1 MRAFFAKGSVA
12 PPEGPRTA
20 PAGISPDLQLT
31 SASFG
36 LGTTRQVHRSPL
48 QKAPKMSPIGYVHL
62 RVLHQPIVIYRN
74 FKNRTIAR
82 LPGGT
87 DAANDITGLSTDR
100 EGQETSLPAEAV
112 GEIIVLE

>member
-1 MRAFFAKGSVA
+1 
-12 PPEGPRTA
+12 
-20 PAGISPDLQLT
+20 
-31 SASFG
+31 
-36 LGTTRQVHRSPL
+36 
-48 QKAPKMSPIGYVHL
+48 MSPIGYVHL